1 MADAMAEPM
10 AGPMTEPMT
19 GPMTDTG
26 QVIVI
31 GAGISGLACAYR
43 LKQLGVPVSLLE
55 ASGRVGG
62 LVGSVRKDGF
72 LFESGPQSFQGTDP
86 IFDLIREAG
95 IEPELQRADP
105 HAPRFVYLHGKLQ
118 KIPMTPQA
126 LMTSSLLGLKSR
138 ARIASEPF
146 KRTKPPTEEESV
158 ADFVRRKFGHEIL
171 EYLVAPFVSG
181 VYAGDPEKLSLKAA
195 FPTLEEWEREYGSV
209 LRGAMKSRTEK
220 EKTSGPPPLCS
231 FQNGVG
237 SLANAIAA
245 KLGGDLR
252 LGAQAA
258 SVTRAAGAPGAANYK
273 VCWTRAGQNETAEAA
288 AVVVAT
294 PAYTAGHLAAAISPA
309 LGHTLS
315 GVAYAPVAVVASGY
329 YDKQIAESLE
339 GFGFLIPRSEK
350 VRTLGTVWNSSLF
363 AGRAPAG
370 SVAIT
375 SFIGGATDPKIVE
388 RSEDEL
394 AAIVQDENARILQ
407 ISGSPVASAV
417 WKYLKA
423 LPQYNLGHGH
433 VVEAIRDGERSNPGL
448 FFCGN
453 YLEGPSLGKCVETAN
468 QTAQAVHSYLQRTN

>member
-1 MADAMAEPM
+1 MSESK
-10 AGPMTEPMT
+10 
-19 GPMTDTG
+19 

-43 LKQLGVPVSLLE
+43 LKRLGLRVILLE
-55 ASGRVGG
+55 ASARVGG

-72 LFESGPQSFQGTDP
+72 LFESGPQSFQGTEP
-86 IFDLIREAG
+86 LLELIREVG
-95 IEPELQRADP
+95 IEGELQRADP
-105 HAPRFVYLHGKLQ
+105 RAPRFIYLHGKLQ

-126 LMTSSLLGLKSR
+126 LMASSLLGLKSR
-138 ARIASEPF
+138 AKIASEPF
-146 KRTKPPTEEESV
+146 KRTKPPTKEESV

-209 LRGAMKSRTEK
+209 LRGAMKSRPQK
-220 EKTSGPPPLCS
+220 EKGSGHPPLCS
-231 FQNGVG
+231 FKEGAEA
-237 SLANAIAA
+237 LADAIGG
-245 KLGGDLR
+245 KLGEAVR
-252 LGAQAA
+252 LDAKIV
-258 SVTRAAGAPGAANYK
+258 SVARSANYQ
-273 VCWTRAGQNETAEAA
+273 VCVECAGRKEMLEAA
-288 AVVVAT
+288 AVVIST
-294 PAYTAGHLAAAISPA
+294 PAYAAAHLVAQLSSP
-309 LGHTLS
+309 LTHMLS
-315 GVAYAPVAVVASGY
+315 GVAYAPVAVVACGY
-329 YDKQIAESLE
+329 YDRQIAEKLD
-339 GFGFLIPRSEK
+339 GFGFLVPRSEK

-388 RSEDEL
+388 RSEDEI

-417 WKYLKA
+417 WKYPKA

-433 VVEAIRDGERSNPGL
+433 VVEAIRDGERANPGL

-468 QTAQAVHSYLQRTN
+468 QTAFAIQRYLQ